1 VDLRIDDDY
10 VPDMNQR
17 LTVYRKIAAVRTEEE
32 LEQQLEE
39 LRDRYGPPPPSVL
52 NLATYARIR
61 VLADRLRVESIDREG
76 HAVVFKFR
84 PDAPVDLTRL
94 LNVLKRRPDTQL
106 IPPTVLK
113 LDLKQPMVAP
123 DLGRQR
129 MTASPPAGR
138 ADALRRAGRLGQT
151 AESKRGTSWWT
162 KRAQETEVTPGFTK
176 ENLTRQAKEDPGAKG
191 GLFDRITNLLIDLTD

>member
-1 VDLRIDDDY
+1 
-10 VPDMNQR
+10 
-17 LTVYRKIAAVRTEEE
+17 VRTEAE
-32 LEQQLEE
+32 LEQALDD

-94 LNVLKRRPDTQL
+94 LTLLKRRPDTQL

-129 MTASPPAGR
+129 MTGSVPVPEGR
-138 ADALRRAGRLGQT
+138 AEALRQAGERKASAPPGRLAPGPGGKSGRT
-151 AESKRGTSWWT
+151 TESTRGASWWT
-162 KRAQETEVTPGFTK
+162 QRAKAAEVTPGFTK

-191 GLFDRITNLLIDLTD
+191 GLFDRVLSLLIDLID